1 MAYVALYRKW
11 RPMTFDEV
19 VEQGPVVTVLRN
31 AVLSN
36 RIAHAYLFCGT
47 RGTGKTTMAKIFARA
62 VNCLNPQNG
71 NPCNECDVCRN
82 IINQQILDVS
92 EIDAASN
99 NGVDNI
105 RAIIEE
111 TAYAASM
118 AKYKV
123 FIIDEVHMLSTGA
136 FNALLKT
143 LEEPPENVIFILAT
157 TEPNKLPVTILSRC
171 QRYDFKRISQG
182 GIISRLEKICKEQNL
197 SYELPALAFL
207 AQKSD
212 GAMRDAISLLD
223 QTLASCG
230 DKLTLSAARTAT
242 GSVDKEFVEKF
253 AQNVIRADGAEILS
267 QISVLF
273 SEGRDPSDFIAELMQ
288 IFRNILVLL
297 NVKNTEGMIYET
309 EESMKLLREI
319 AKETNK
325 EELTLMIKE
334 LSKLDNSLKW
344 AIQRKILFEAGMLA
358 LCDRKWDKSDVELAD
373 RISALEERLSDLVK
387 SGLRVQSREMPKTQ
401 TAAPQVVEIPVK
413 QEAQNPIP
421 QPKNETVEPP
431 FDISFKPTFEP
442 PFEPLPPEPPIEQ
455 TVETIAPKTAE
466 ITSKAVNSPAKVN
479 SVSGI
484 TESDELDWRDFLSNV
499 SGKGQASLS
508 ALIKINS
515 RGVLDGKG
523 NLILVFTNAIVKDMI
538 VKKEATDI
546 LSESAST
553 AYGMPLHI
561 VYATKNDDLSSFE
574 AHNSESQ
581 EITQSANEHS
591 EGESDG
597 FDGAVNLLK
606 EISAQDGFDVHFN

>member
-1 MAYVALYRKW
+1 M
-11 RPMTFDEV
+11 
-19 VEQGPVVTVLRN
+19 
-31 AVLSN
+31 
-36 RIAHAYLFCGT
+36 
-47 RGTGKTTMAKIFARA
+47 
-62 VNCLNPQNG
+62 
-71 NPCNECDVCRN
+71 
-82 IINQQILDVS
+82 
-92 EIDAASN
+92 
-99 NGVDNI
+99 
-105 RAIIEE
+105 
-111 TAYAASM
+111 
-118 AKYKV
+118 
-123 FIIDEVHMLSTGA
+123 
-136 FNALLKT
+136 
-143 LEEPPENVIFILAT
+143 
-157 TEPNKLPVTILSRC
+157 
-171 QRYDFKRISQG
+171 
-182 GIISRLEKICKEQNL
+182 
-197 SYELPALAFL
+197 
-207 AQKSD
+207 
-212 GAMRDAISLLD
+212 
-223 QTLASCG
+223 
-230 DKLTLSAARTAT
+230 
-242 GSVDKEFVEKF
+242 
-253 AQNVIRADGAEILS
+253 
-267 QISVLF
+267 
-273 SEGRDPSDFIAELMQ
+273 
-288 IFRNILVLL
+288 LL

-401 TAAPQVVEIPVK
+401 TAAPQVMEIPVK

-421 QPKNETVEPP
+421 QPKNEPVEPP
-431 FDISFKPTFEP
+431 FDISFEPTFEP

-466 ITSKAVNSPAKVN
+466 ITSKAVKSPAKVN

>member
-123 FIIDEVHMLSTGA
+123 FIIDEVHMLSSGA

-182 GIISRLEKICKEQNL
+182 GIISRLEKICKEQDL

-253 AQNVIRADGAEILS
+253 AQNIIRSDGAAILE

-273 SEGRDPSDFIAELMQ
+273 SEGRDSSDFIAELMQ

-334 LSKLDNSLKW
+334 LSRLDNSLKW
-344 AIQRKILFEAGMLA
+344 ALQRKILFEAGMLA

-387 SGLRVQSREMPKTQ
+387 SGLRIQSREVPKTH
-401 TAAPQVVEIPVK
+401 ASEVKVEQVPVK
-413 QEAQNPIP
+413 QDVQEPF
-421 QPKNETVEPP
+421 VPP
-431 FDISFKPTFEP
+431 FDIPPEP
-442 PFEPLPPEPPIEQ
+442 PFVPDFEPLPPEPPKEQ
-455 TVETIAPKTAE
+455 TETHQPKPMENTP
-466 ITSKAVNSPAKVN
+466 KAVNELKKAK

-546 LSESAST
+546 LSESAT
-553 AYGMPLHI
+553 AAYGMPLHI

-574 AHNSESQ
+574 AQNSEQKVVQ
-581 EITQSANEHS
+581 EIPQNDS
-591 EGESDG
+591 
-597 FDGAVNLLK
+597 FDETVNLLK